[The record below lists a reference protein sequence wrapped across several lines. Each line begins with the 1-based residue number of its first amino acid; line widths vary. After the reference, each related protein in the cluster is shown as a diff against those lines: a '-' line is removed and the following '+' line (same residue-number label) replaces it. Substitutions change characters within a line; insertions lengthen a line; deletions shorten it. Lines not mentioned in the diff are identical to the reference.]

1 VLEHTLFYT
10 DQLKA
15 IQEEP
20 AGYAAVNIEARFSR
34 VRTQET
40 NLGNMM
46 ADLIRSE
53 YNADFGLSNGGSL
66 RANCVIQK
74 GMLRNGFIGQVLPG
88 TDTVQNLRVT
98 GKVMHQILE
107 NGLSMYPK
115 YDGRWPVVSGMKFKF
130 DPEQPVGSRVILD
143 SFV

>member
-1 VLEHTLFYT
+1 LFYT

-20 AGYAAVNIEARFSR
+20 AGYAAVDIEARFSR

-74 GMLRNGFIGQVLPG
+74 GMLRNGFIG
-88 TDTVQNLRVT
+88 
-98 GKVMHQILE
+98 
-107 NGLSMYPK
+107 
-115 YDGRWPVVSGMKFKF
+115 
-130 DPEQPVGSRVILD
+130 
-143 SFV
+143 